1 LSEKFPR
8 LYSQPHPR
16 QKAPV
21 CKAHRWVSLVLT
33 CVGLGSSAA
42 AHAHAFGQRYDLPVP
57 LTLYLLGAAAA
68 VLLSF
73 VVFAAFVRYTPRRLS
88 YPRVNLLRCALGRL
102 LAHAAVIF
110 TLRLVAVAMLILVVL
125 AGFYGDQRALY
136 NLAPTF
142 VWIIWWVGLAY
153 LSALAGDLWAL
164 INPWGTTFSWM
175 EALYRRA
182 PKGHELSRNLRYPET
197 LGVWPATVLLL
208 MFAWMEL
215 VFPGAAVPA
224 NIASMLVAYTL
235 ITWTGMFLFGRERWL
250 RQGEAF
256 SLAFGVL
263 ARLAP
268 TEIRVARPQVCAA
281 CGLDCLDA
289 DGQCVNCGRCLRLAN
304 TTDRQWN
311 LRPYAVG
318 LLRNEAVSLS
328 MIAFV
333 LLMLST
339 ILFDGFMATAQWA
352 QIAAALYGLLPD
364 LAGTRPMLIKSIGLI
379 YFWLVFL
386 TIYGGVCWLIA
397 AASGWRLST
406 WESARIF
413 IFTLVPIAIAY
424 HLAHYLTYLLIQGQY
439 IIPLLSD
446 PFGYGWNLLGT
457 AGYRI
462 NIAVVGARFAWY
474 TAVLA
479 IVSGHIIAV
488 YLAHVKAA
496 QRLRDRRAAQR
507 SQYPMTALMVIYT
520 VCGLWIVAQPIV
532 ETPIAAPVRAEQAA
546 APATVDVPAD
556 AIIPQAGNGELRPLG
571 NGKVAEVKLTY
582 RALLSTFHDGTR
594 MSVADV
600 LYPYVVAYRWGVPS
614 TDAPPHYDS
623 YIDKGTALIRQHLV
637 GLRVVGVDEKSR
649 SIRFG
654 DLNYQREL
662 LIVEVYANAVP
673 ADTEQAAAIA
683 PPWSSVP
690 WQVMALMEEAVTR
703 GWAAFSQIEAR
714 QRQTPW
720 LDLVRDERLQQR
732 LLSLI
737 EQFERDGYRPQSLR
751 QLVTVDEARL
761 RWHALKAFYQQHHHL
776 LVSNGP
782 YLLKSWSDDATVLQ
796 VFRDPGYPL
805 GIGSF
810 DSYPIPRRAFITKID
825 RRDHGVSIAAEV
837 ERVDR
842 AERSFEI
849 VREPLAERRAAVR
862 KKDVI
867 LCRYLVIGADGRVLL
882 TGLGHRQED
891 NTFAIDLKDKLAPGV
906 YSIITALYVN
916 GNTINPDIKQIRYRV
931 PGS

>member
-1 LSEKFPR
+1 MYPR
-8 LYSQPHPR
+8 SCCHPSR
-16 QKAPV
+16 AG
-21 CKAHRWVSLVLT
+21 RWGSLVVS
-33 CVGLGSSAA
+33 CVALAGSAS

-57 LTLYLLGAAAA
+57 LSLYLLGAAAA

-88 YPRVNLLRCALGRL
+88 YPRINLLRYAFGRL
-102 LAHAAVIF
+102 LVHPVTIF
-110 TLRLVAVAMLILVVL
+110 ALRLLSVVMFIMVVL

-142 VWIIWWVGLAY
+142 IWIIWWVGLAY

-175 EALYRRA
+175 EALYQRA
-182 PKGHELSRNLRYPET
+182 FKGYELARNFPYPEA

-208 MFAWMEL
+208 MFAWLEL

-224 NIASMLVAYTL
+224 NIATMLVVYTL
-235 ITWTGMFLFGRERWL
+235 ITWAGMFLFGRERWL

-263 ARLAP
+263 ARFAP
-268 TEIRVARPQVCAA
+268 TEIRVARPQVCVT
-281 CGLDCLDA
+281 CGLHCLDK
-289 DGQCVNCGRCLRLAN
+289 DDECVNCSRCLRLADL
-304 TTDRQWN
+304 TDRQWN

-318 LLRNEAVSLS
+318 LLRNETVSLS

-339 ILFDGFMATAQWA
+339 ILFDGFMATGQWA

-364 LAGTRPMLIKSIGLI
+364 LAGARPMLIQSIGLL
-379 YFWLVFL
+379 YFWLLFV
-386 TIYGGVCWLIA
+386 TIYGGICWLIA

-406 WESARIF
+406 WESAKIF

-457 AGYRI
+457 AGYRVD
-462 NIAVVGARFAWY
+462 IAVVGARFAWY

-488 YLAHVKAA
+488 YLAHMKAA

-520 VCGLWIVAQPIV
+520 VCGLWIIAQPIV
-532 ETPIAAPVRAEQAA
+532 EVPIAAPRSAEQVAA
-546 APATVDVPAD
+546 ATVDVPAD
-556 AIIPQAGNGELRPLG
+556 AVIPQTGNGELREVG
-571 NGKVAEVKLTY
+571 TGKVADIKLSY

-600 LYPYVVAYRWGVPS
+600 LYPYVVAYRWGVPRS
-614 TDAPPHYDS
+614 DAPARYDA
-623 YIDKGTALIRQHLV
+623 YIDRATALIREHLV
-637 GLRVVGVDEKSR
+637 GLRVIGIDKTSK

-654 DLNYQREL
+654 DLSLERDQ
-662 LIVEVYANAVP
+662 LIVEVYADAVP
-673 ADTEQAAAIA
+673 ADTEEAAAIA
-683 PPWSSVP
+683 PPWTSVP

-703 GWAAFSQIEAR
+703 GWAAFSQVEAQ
-714 QRQTPW
+714 QRQKPW

-737 EQFERDGYRPQSLR
+737 EQFERDGYRPQALR
-751 QLVTVDEARL
+751 QLVTADEARG
-761 RWHALKAFYQQHHHL
+761 RWHALRTFYQQHHHL
-776 LVSNGP
+776 LISNGP
-782 YLLKSWSDDATVLQ
+782 YLLKSWSDEATVLQ
-796 VFRDPGYPL
+796 VFRDPAYPL

-825 RRDHGVSIAAEV
+825 QRDHGVSISADV
-837 ERVDR
+837 ERVDT
-842 AERSFEI
+842 AQRSFEI
-849 VREPLAERRAAVR
+849 VREPLADRRAAVR

-867 LCRYLVIGADGRVLL
+867 LCRYLVIGADGQVLL
-882 TGLGHRQED
+882 TGLGHLQE
-891 NTFAIDLKDKLAPGV
+891 NGTFAIDLKDKLAPGV

-916 GNTINPDIKQIRYRV
+916 GNTMNPDIKQIRYRV
-931 PGS
+931 PGGS

>member
-1 LSEKFPR
+1 MCSQG
-8 LYSQPHPR
+8 YSR
-16 QKAPV
+16 QKVPM
-21 CKAHRWVSLVLT
+21 CKTHR
-33 CVGLGSSAA
+33 CVPLALACIVMGSSTS

-57 LTLYLLGAAAA
+57 LTLYLIGAAAA

-73 VVFAAFVRYTPRRLS
+73 VVFAAFVRYTPWRQS
-88 YPRVNLLRCALGRL
+88 YPRINLLRYALARL
-102 LAHAAVIF
+102 LAHAFVIF
-110 TLRLVAVAMLILVVL
+110 GLRLVTVAMFTLVVL

-164 INPWGTTFSWM
+164 LNPWGTTFSWM
-175 EALYRRA
+175 EAVYRRVL
-182 PKGHELSRNLRYPET
+182 PGRELSRSFPYPEA
-197 LGVWPATVLLL
+197 LSVWPATVLLL
-208 MFAWMEL
+208 MFAWLEL

-224 NIASMLVAYTL
+224 NIAAMLVVYTL
-235 ITWTGMFLFGRERWL
+235 ITWVGMFLFGRERWL

-263 ARLAP
+263 ARFAP
-268 TEIRVARPQVCAA
+268 TEIRVTRPEVCAT

-289 DGQCVNCGRCLRLAN
+289 DGQCVNCSRCLCLAS
-304 TTDRQWN
+304 TAARQWN

-339 ILFDGFMATAQWA
+339 ILFDGFMATAQWT

-364 LAGTRPMLIKSIGLI
+364 IAGTRPMLIQSIGLI
-379 YFWLVFL
+379 CFWLFFV

-406 WESARIF
+406 WESATIF

-439 IIPLLSD
+439 VIPLLSD

-457 AGYRI
+457 AGYRV
-462 NIAVVGARFAWY
+462 NIAIVGARFAWY

-496 QRLRDRRAAQR
+496 QRLQDRRAAQR

-520 VCGLWIVAQPIV
+520 VCGLWIIAQPIV
-532 ETPIAAPVRAEQAA
+532 EAPIAAPTSEQGAV
-546 APATVDVPAD
+546 ATTLDVPAD
-556 AIIPQAGNGELRPLG
+556 AVIPQAGNGELRPLG
-571 NGKVAEVKLTY
+571 TGKVADVKLTY

-600 LYPYVVAYRWGVPS
+600 LYPYVVAYRWGAPS
-614 TDAPPHYDS
+614 TDASPHYDS
-623 YIDKGTALIRQHLV
+623 YIDRATALIRQHLV
-637 GLRVVGVDEKSR
+637 GLRVVGLDKTSK

-654 DLNYQREL
+654 DLSLERDQ

-673 ADTEQAAAIA
+673 TNTEEAAAIA

-690 WQVMALMEEAVTR
+690 WQVMVLMEEAVTR
-703 GWAAFSQIEAR
+703 GWAAFSQAQAR
-714 QRQTPW
+714 QRQIPW
-720 LDLVRDERLQQR
+720 LDLVRDERLQQQ
-732 LLSLI
+732 LLSLV
-737 EQFERDGYRPQSLR
+737 EPFERDGYRPQALQ
-751 QLVTVDEARL
+751 QLVSVDEARA
-761 RWHALKAFYQQHHHL
+761 RWHALKTFYQQHHHL

-782 YLLKSWSDDATVLQ
+782 YVLKSWSDDVTVLQ
-796 VFRDPGYPL
+796 VFRDPAYPL

-825 RRDHGVSIAAEV
+825 RRNYGVSISAEV

-849 VREPLAERRAAVR
+849 VREPLAQRPSATW
-862 KKDVI
+862 KKDVVV
-867 LCRYLVIGADGRVLL
+867 CRYFVIGAGGRVALA
-882 TGLGHRQED
+882 GLGLRQED
-891 NTFAIDLKDKLAPGV
+891 STFAIDLKDKLAPGV

-916 GNTINPDIKQIRYRV
+916 GNTMNPDIKQIRYRV
-931 PGS
+931 PGDS

>member
-1 LSEKFPR
+1 M
-8 LYSQPHPR
+8 
-16 QKAPV
+16 
-21 CKAHRWVSLVLT
+21 
-33 CVGLGSSAA
+33 GSSTS

-57 LTLYLLGAAAA
+57 LTLYLIGAAAA

-73 VVFAAFVRYTPRRLS
+73 VVFAAFVRYTPWRQS
-88 YPRVNLLRCALGRL
+88 YPRINLLRYALGRL
-102 LAHAAVIF
+102 LAHAAVIS
-110 TLRLVAVAMLILVVL
+110 TLRLLGVALFTLVVL
-125 AGFYGDQRALY
+125 TGFYGDQRALY

-142 VWIIWWVGLAY
+142 IWIIWWVGLAY
-153 LSALAGDLWAL
+153 LSALVGDLWAL

-175 EALYRRA
+175 EAVYRRVL
-182 PKGHELSRNLRYPET
+182 PGRELSCSLPYPEA

-208 MFAWMEL
+208 MLAWLEL
-215 VFPGAAVPA
+215 VFPGAAVPS
-224 NIASMLVAYTL
+224 NIASMLVVYTL

-256 SLAFGVL
+256 SLVFGVL
-263 ARLAP
+263 ARFAP
-268 TEIRVARPQVCAA
+268 SEIQVTRPEVCTT
-281 CGLDCLDA
+281 CGFDCLDD
-289 DGQCVNCGRCLRLAN
+289 DGQCVNCSRCLRLAN

-333 LLMLST
+333 LLMLAT
-339 ILFDGFMATAQWA
+339 ILFDGFMATRQWA
-352 QIAAALYGLLPD
+352 QIATALYGLLPD
-364 LAGTRPMLIKSIGLI
+364 IAGTRAMLVQSIGLL
-379 YFWLVFL
+379 YFWLLFV

-406 WESARIF
+406 WESATIF

-457 AGYRI
+457 AGYRVD
-462 NIAVVGARFAWY
+462 IAIVGARFAWY

-496 QRLRDRRAAQR
+496 RRLQDRRATQR

-520 VCGLWIVAQPIV
+520 VCGLWIIAQPIV
-532 ETPIAAPVRAEQAA
+532 EAPIAAPASAEQVMTA
-546 APATVDVPAD
+546 ATVDVPAD
-556 AIIPQAGNGELRPLG
+556 ALIPQAGSGGLREVG
-571 NGKVAEVKLTY
+571 AGKVADVKLTY

-614 TDAPPHYDS
+614 SVASPHYDS
-623 YIDKGTALIRQHLV
+623 YIDRATTLIRQHLV
-637 GLRVVGVDEKSR
+637 GLRVVGLDKTSK

-654 DLNYQREL
+654 DLSLERDQ
-662 LIVEVYANAVP
+662 LIVEVYADAVP
-673 ADTEQAAAIA
+673 ANTEQAAVIA

-690 WQVMALMEEAVTR
+690 WQVMALMEESVTR
-703 GWAAFSQIEAR
+703 GWAAFSQAEAR
-714 QRQTPW
+714 QRQIPW
-720 LDLVRDERLQQR
+720 LDLVRDERLQQQ
-732 LLSLI
+732 LLSLV
-737 EQFERDGYRPQSLR
+737 EQFERDGYRPQALHP
-751 QLVTVDEARL
+751 LVSVDEARG

-796 VFRDPGYPL
+796 VFRDPAYPL

-825 RRDHGVSIAAEV
+825 RRNSDVSISAEV
-837 ERVDR
+837 ERVDK
-842 AERSFEI
+842 AGRSFEI
-849 VREPLAERRAAVR
+849 VREPLGQRPFATW

-867 LCRYLVIGADGRVLL
+867 VCRYLVIDGRGRVTL
-882 TGLGHRQED
+882 TGLGRQQED
-891 NTFAIDLKDKLAPGV
+891 NTFTIDLKDKLAPGV
-906 YSIITALYVN
+906 YNIVTALYVN
-916 GNTINPDIKQIRYRV
+916 GNRMNPDIKQIRYRV
-931 PGS
+931 PGGS